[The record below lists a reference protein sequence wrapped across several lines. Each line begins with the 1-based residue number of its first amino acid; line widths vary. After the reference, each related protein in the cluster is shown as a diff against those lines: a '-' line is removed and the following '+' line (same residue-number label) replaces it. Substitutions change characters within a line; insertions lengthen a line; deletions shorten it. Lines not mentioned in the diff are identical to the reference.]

1 MALEDTISLNDD
13 NVREARR
20 RLPEKLYNDRVFRIK
35 RALVLTKR
43 QQILPK
49 KQWTNY
55 EEDKSHLEPY
65 LKGEA
70 PPAAPATHSPWSMLR

>member
-1 MALEDTISLNDD
+1 GRDSMVQYEDD

-65 LKGEA
+65 LKG
-70 PPAAPATHSPWSMLR
+70 TYLSCKCITLNKHLLYFQ